1 MVFGR
6 ERIEYKTPD
15 QVRLMRRAGLVVA
28 DTLAAVRAAARPG
41 LTTADLDAVAAKAI
55 DGRRGD
61 ARRSSA
67 TRASPAVICTSVNDE
82 VIHGIPGS
90 RVLAAGDLVSID
102 CGAIVEGW
110 HGDSAISFVL
120 GPEGALDH
128 KLPDG
133 DLVAAGAD
141 LADIALVRAT
151 EAAMWAGIAS
161 LASAKRLNAVGEA
174 VEAAVEMAGEFN
186 GVEYGIVE
194 EYVGHG
200 IGSAMHQPPDV
211 HNYKTSG
218 SGPRLR
224 SGMCLAIEP
233 MITRGGCRDQGPGGR
248 LDGGHR
254 RRLPCGALGALHG
267 DHGGRHH
274 RPDGGRRGSG
284 APRRLRRGAGLARLC
299 RYRQRLSRDP
309 SSAGWPRKF
318 HPGSI

>member
-1 MVFGR
+1 VVFGR

-41 LTTADLDAVAAKAI
+41 LTTADLDAVAAAAI
-55 DGRRGD
+55 AD
-61 ARRSSA
+61 AGAAPSFLGYHGFSG
-67 TRASPAVICTSVNDE
+67 VICTSVNDE

-120 GPEGALDH
+120 GPDGALDH

-141 LADIALVRAT
+141 LADVALVRAT

-186 GVEYGIVE
+186 DVEYGIVE

-233 MITRGGCRDQGPGGR
+233 MITRGGSETSVLEDDWTVVTDDGSRAAHWEHSTAIMEDGIIV
-248 LDGGHR
+248 LTAVDGGAE
-254 RRLPCGALGALHG
+254 RLGVFGVEPVSLG
-267 DHGGRHH
+267 
-274 RPDGGRRGSG
+274 
-284 APRRLRRGAGLARLC
+284 
-299 RYRQRLSRDP
+299 
-309 SSAGWPRKF
+309 
-318 HPGSI
+318 

>member
-6 ERIEYKTPD
+6 ERVEYKTPD

-41 LTTADLDAVAAKAI
+41 VTTAELDAVAAKAI
-55 DGRRGD
+55 DD
-61 ARRSSA
+61 AGAAPSFLGYHGFSG
-67 TRASPAVICTSVNDE
+67 VICTSVNDE
-82 VIHGIPGS
+82 VIHGIPGN
-90 RVLAAGDLVSID
+90 RVLAVGDLVSID

-120 GPEGALDH
+120 GSEGALDH

-141 LADIALVRAT
+141 LADIGLVRTT
-151 EAAMWAGIAS
+151 EAAMWAGIAA

-174 VEAAVEMAGEFN
+174 VEAAVEMAGQFQ

-211 HNYKTSG
+211 HNYRTSG

-233 MITRGGCRDQGPGGR
+233 MITRGGAETNVLADDWTVVTDDGSRAAHWEHSTAIMEDGIVV
-248 LDGGHR
+248 LTAVDGGAE
-254 RRLPCGALGALHG
+254 RLGVFGVEPVSLG
-267 DHGGRHH
+267 
-274 RPDGGRRGSG
+274 
-284 APRRLRRGAGLARLC
+284 
-299 RYRQRLSRDP
+299 
-309 SSAGWPRKF
+309 
-318 HPGSI
+318 

>member
-6 ERIEYKTPD
+6 ERVEYKTPD

-41 LTTADLDAVAAKAI
+41 VTTAELDAVAAQAI
-55 DGRRGD
+55 KGAG
-61 ARRSSA
+61 AAPSFLGYHGF
-67 TRASPAVICTSVNDE
+67 TGVICTSVNEE
-82 VIHGIPGS
+82 VIHGIPGD
-90 RVLAAGDLVSID
+90 RVLAVGDLVSID

-110 HGDSAISFVL
+110 HGDSALSFVL
-120 GPEGALDH
+120 GAEGALDH
-128 KLPDG
+128 KLPDD

-141 LADIALVRAT
+141 LADVALVRAT
-151 EAAMWAGIAS
+151 EAAMWAGIAA

-174 VEAAVEMAGEFN
+174 VEAAVEMAGEFQ

-224 SGMCLAIEP
+224 PGMCLAIEP
-233 MITRGGCRDQGPGGR
+233 MVTRGGAETSVLADDWTVVTDDGSRAAHWEHSTAILDDGIIV
-248 LDGGHR
+248 LTAVDGGAE
-254 RRLPCGALGALHG
+254 RLGVFGVEPVSL
-267 DHGGRHH
+267 D
-274 RPDGGRRGSG
+274 
-284 APRRLRRGAGLARLC
+284 
-299 RYRQRLSRDP
+299 
-309 SSAGWPRKF
+309 
-318 HPGSI
+318 